1 MENKWTVHERL
12 AELRRGGDATY
23 NVSAI
28 YKNSRSLR
36 LSTLSGRWYRSRIAE
51 YADPG
56 YGENA
61 GTSDQE
67 NPG

>member
-1 MENKWTVHERL
+1 MNGWLSCGE
-12 AELRRGGDATY
+12 AAMQRRMYPQFT
-23 NVSAI
+23 
-28 YKNSRSLR
+28 KNSRSLR